1 MKLKILAPL
10 MIFVLLAGFA
20 FAAVYTDV
28 SPSHWAYDSI
38 VRLTDL
44 GILSGISEGGLYYF
58 KGDDPLTRYQAA
70 VLLDKFLTYLDEKI
84 ASGTT
89 EAVSGEAFEKIREQL
104 GIFETILKDQ
114 KGEYID
120 LADILGRLEKLEK
133 EVADL
138 QSKGIIP
145 ALGEG
150 TDLKK
155 FFDKLQSFGESVA
168 ELKRDLE
175 GKFSELSENVNVLE
189 KTLNA
194 TLSEIEVNLKTLNES
209 VLGHSNEISGLSK
222 RITAAGNRVATLENK
237 VESLWN
243 LTGSFVKTEE
253 FKALEDRMAGV
264 EAKLSEFVTW
274 KDLGSKLEDYATV
287 KDLEEMNTSISGLQ
301 MEVLGLKKRLDD
313 MEKSLASEEMLS
325 SVNKIEGKLNNLIAT
340 LEETFGDGYAYFDSL
355 NEDVANQGEKIKDLE
370 GKIADLAA
378 LKDEVENLKASV
390 TTLNGSKADVAAL
403 NKAVAEL
410 NSKIEQLDS
419 ELKALEKDVPSNVRV
434 NNAESM
440 AQWAFGFGILGT
452 LIGIVAALK
461 AFNAIP

>member
-70 VLLDKFLTYLDEKI
+70 VLLDKFLTYLEEKGVSG
-84 ASGTT
+84 AS
-89 EAVSGEAFEKIREQL
+89 EAVSGEAIEKIREQL

-253 FKALEDRMAGV
+253 FKALEDRMTGV

-301 MEVLGLKKRLDD
+301 MEVLGLKKRLDKVEESSVSKD
-313 MEKSLASEEMLS
+313 SLAPLISEL
-325 SVNKIEGKLNNLIAT
+325 
-340 LEETFGDGYAYFDSL
+340 
-355 NEDVANQGEKIKDLE
+355 
-370 GKIADLAA
+370 
-378 LKDEVENLKASV
+378 ENLKTSTTDLEKEVEKKVESIDKALMFSGNKV
-390 TTLNGSKADVAAL
+390 DTLEGLKSDVETLKSIVAKLNKNTPEIENALKFLVDDVDTLNSTVT
-403 NKAVAEL
+403 EL
-410 NSKIEQLDS
+410 SSQLV
-419 ELKALEKDVPSNVRV
+419 ELRKDVPENINLEEIKKRT
-434 NNAESM
+434 ET
-440 AQWAFGFGILGT
+440 AFWVGFGGIVFGIAGIV
-452 LIGIVAALK
+452 IGII
-461 AFNAIP
+461 AFWYPPSP